1 MRHTFESHSST
12 PNFLFTCGISG
23 CTQTFKSYSS
33 ISAHV
38 RRKHAS
44 FEATQQDLVD
54 ATTLERNS
62 PMEMLANEEFSPV
75 ETQTDDIEQNHMLSA
90 QRNSALLLLTLKE
103 RHQLT
108 QSAINFSVGQL
119 KQMVFHV
126 LQDVKQSVQKCV
138 GENSDIDHC
147 FDVNPFQ
154 DLETEYLQN
163 KFYHQH
169 FNLLVS
175 SNLPIREI
183 LITKLLLTVV
193 Q

>member
-1 MRHTFESHSST
+1 
-12 PNFLFTCGISG
+12 
-23 CTQTFKSYSS
+23 
-33 ISAHV
+33 
-38 RRKHAS
+38 
-44 FEATQQDLVD
+44 
-54 ATTLERNS
+54 
-62 PMEMLANEEFSPV
+62 
-75 ETQTDDIEQNHMLSA
+75 
-90 QRNSALLLLTLKE
+90 
-103 RHQLT
+103 
-108 QSAINFSVGQL
+108 
-119 KQMVFHV
+119 MVFHV

-175 SNLPIREI
+175 SNFPIREI